1 MTKERRHAFLTAV
14 GIATAIIVI
23 MTNAIVTQVFA
34 IKYFFNC
41 MTDSANRHGKL
52 TLDDIHKCLYKE
64 YSVYRTLPRYMGTFS
79 HSFRGGGENIGN
91 LTTQYIG
98 KTNYF
103 I

>member
-23 MTNAIVTQVFA
+23 MTNTIVTQVFA

-64 YSVYRTLPRYMGTFS
+64 YSVYRKLPYGTFT
-79 HSFRGGGENIGN
+79 HSSKGGGEN
-91 LTTQYIG
+91 
-98 KTNYF
+98 
-103 I
+103 